1 MMLKKL
7 LNKDTQRVVVVAA
20 IVAALVYILMN
31 TFAPK
36 VSFAGCG
43 GHKSRYSARDM
54 LRKIQRKKKSK
65 YVLKPQ
71 AITTAGEAPEGGLNS
86 LPYEAKC
93 TPGMQEGAY
102 YTKDLTPGGFCGDQ
116 AFVNQAMHGYKIES
130 GIGGSLREQ

>member
-1 MMLKKL
+1 MLNKL
-7 LNKDTQRVVVVAA
+7 LNKDTQRVV
-20 IVAALVYILMN
+20 IVAVIVSALVHILMN

-36 VSFAGCG
+36 VSLKSCN
-43 GHKSRYSARDM
+43 KSRYGARRI
-54 LRKIQRKKKSK
+54 LREIRRRNKSK

-93 TPGMQEGAY
+93 TPGMQGGAY
-102 YTKDLTPGGFCGDQ
+102 YTKALTPGGFCGDQ
-116 AFVNQAMHGYKIES
+116 AFVNQAMHGYSIES